1 MNPAHQV
8 LDPAGKKVGKVPRVD
23 RSTLL
28 RMFRAML
35 SVRAFDARCM
45 KLQRQGRI
53 GFSIPNLGIEAV
65 SVGAA
70 AALDPGRDWVAPSYR
85 DFGMAFLL
93 GVPPVEMMHNMYGNA
108 LDTSRGRQ
116 MPVHFGFR
124 KPMPWLSISSP
135 IGTHIPQGV
144 GIALAMKKRGT
155 GGTCLISFG
164 DGGTSSL
171 GFHSGM
177 NFAGVLSA
185 PAIFLCQNNQWAI
198 SCPIERQ
205 TAAESIAVK
214 GEAYGI
220 PGVRVDGNDVLAVF
234 SAVSEAILRARAGEG
249 PTLIEAVTMRMG
261 GHSTSDDPTRYVPAE
276 LLKEWKTKD
285 PMRRFRAWLLES
297 GHMNEGQ
304 ARKIEEDVEAEIAQA
319 AGQAAEAP
327 RPGLETIFTEVYA
340 EMPAHLRNQRD
351 ACIQHHASRGEDVDE
366 KGEFPL

>member
-1 MNPAHQV
+1 MNPARQI

-35 SVRAFDARCM
+35 SVRAFDDRCM

-70 AALDPGRDWVAPSYR
+70 AALDPEKDWVAPSYR
-85 DFGMAFLL
+85 DFGMALYL
-93 GVPPVEMMHNMYGNA
+93 GVPAVEMMHNMYGNA

-144 GIALAMKKRGT
+144 GIALAMKKRGS
-155 GGTCLISFG
+155 GGVCLISFG

-185 PAIFLCQNNQWAI
+185 PAVLLCQNN
-198 SCPIERQ
+198 
-205 TAAESIAVK
+205 
-214 GEAYGI
+214 
-220 PGVRVDGNDVLAVF
+220 
-234 SAVSEAILRARAGEG
+234 
-249 PTLIEAVTMRMG
+249 
-261 GHSTSDDPTRYVPAE
+261 
-276 LLKEWKTKD
+276 
-285 PMRRFRAWLLES
+285 
-297 GHMNEGQ
+297 
-304 ARKIEEDVEAEIAQA
+304 
-319 AGQAAEAP
+319 
-327 RPGLETIFTEVYA
+327 
-340 EMPAHLRNQRD
+340 
-351 ACIQHHASRGEDVDE
+351 
-366 KGEFPL
+366 